1 MNTGFRRTRHIIMTD
16 KDIRRE
22 WESHFDDILPKT
34 DLDRAFTKVMV
45 AADTMERARY
55 DVSCTRKRHKIR
67 KVALTFAAAAAMM
80 VVVPWATLKV
90 NGHLSG
96 KTAPMFS
103 EAPQMCEISTHNG
116 EMREVILPDGSKVML
131 NAGSVIIYPEEFRT
145 SKRSVFLS
153 GEAIFDVTHDADKPF
168 IVSTSDIDIQVHGTV
183 FNVNAYPESER
194 TSATL
199 CEGSISATLKKDG
212 KCMALIPDER
222 LSYDRR
228 TGEAAVAHV
237 NSAEDTA
244 WERGDMCFRSE
255 NIHNIARAIERK
267 YGINTYITS
276 GKYDD
281 MILTAKF
288 VHGETLDQMLGAICK
303 LVPGMR
309 YRIENDSVYI
319 R

>member
-1 MNTGFRRTRHIIMTD
+1 MTD
-16 KDIRRE
+16 RDIRRE
-22 WESHFDDILPKT
+22 WERHFDDILPKA
-34 DLDRAFTKVMV
+34 DLDRAFTKVM
-45 AADTMERARY
+45 ADADNMERAHEEG
-55 DVSCTRKRHKIR
+55 SNTRRQHKIR
-67 KVALTFAAAAAMM
+67 RMALTFAAAAAMM

-90 NGHLSG
+90 NGHLAG
-96 KTAPMFS
+96 ETAPMFA

-153 GEAIFDVTHDADKPF
+153 GEAIFDVTHDTDKPF

-199 CEGSISATLKKDG
+199 CKGSISATLKRDG
-212 KCMALIPDER
+212 KCMELIPDER